1 MTLDSMPGKS
11 LKLKFG
17 RLTVALSQT
26 EIWKLQFIYEA
37 NQNRKVEETGEQFCT
52 V

>member
-11 LKLKFG
+11 LKRWNLG
-17 RLTVALSQT
+17 VLALSQT
-26 EIWKLQFIYEA
+26 EIWKLQFIYAA
-37 NQNRKVEETGEQFCT
+37 NQNRRMEETGEEFCT